1 MAPTGTAGNGE
12 HRLWLAIGISLLL
25 HGAVLS
31 LHFGFP
37 EVSRALQN
45 KALDVV
51 LVNARSE
58 RKPSD
63 VQVLAQANLDGGGS
77 SDEERIAST
86 PLPPAPA
93 PREQVDGDGLEQAQ
107 QRMRALE
114 AQHRRLLTQTARN
127 GKALPPP
134 PRKAPQPSPEPA
146 PVPSE
151 PPALNGLDLARR
163 ALEMA
168 RFEGMIARQTD
179 EYNKRPRVKNL
190 GTRAEEYRFARYVE
204 DWRIKIERVGTLN
217 YPESARG
224 KLSGRLML
232 TVRVRSDGSVERVE
246 IDRPSGH
253 RVLDDAARRIV
264 RMAEPFAE
272 FPPDIRREYDV
283 LEITRTWIFTSSNQL
298 ETGVR
303 GARP

>member
-1 MAPTGTAGNGE
+1 MTRTGTGNGE
-12 HRLWLAIGISLLL
+12 CRLWLAIGVSLWL
-25 HGAVLS
+25 HGVALS

-37 EVSRALQN
+37 EASRALRN

-58 RKPSD
+58 RKPSKA
-63 VQVLAQANLDGGGS
+63 QVLAQTHLDGGGS

-86 PLPPAPA
+86 PLPPS
-93 PREQVDGDGLEQAQ
+93 PREQAGDDALEQAQ
-107 QRMRALE
+107 QRIRMLE
-114 AQHRRLLTQTARN
+114 AQRRRLLTQTAQGR
-127 GKALPPP
+127 KALPPP
-134 PRKAPQPSPEPA
+134 ENPRPSPTPSPSPEPSA
-146 PVPSE
+146 I
-151 PPALNGLDLARR
+151 NGFDLANR

-179 EYNKRPRVKNL
+179 EYNQRPRVRNL

-217 YPESARG
+217 YPETARG
-224 KLSGRLML
+224 RLSGRLIL
-232 TVRVRSDGSVERVE
+232 TVRLRGDGSVDRVE
-246 IDRPSGH
+246 IDRSSGH

-264 RMAEPFAE
+264 RMAAPFAE

-283 LEITRTWIFTSSNQL
+283 LEITRTWTFTSSNQL
-298 ETGVR
+298 ETG
-303 GARP
+303 AR

>member
-1 MAPTGTAGNGE
+1 MTSIGAGTANGE
-12 HRLWLAIGISLLL
+12 RGLWLAIGVSLML
-25 HGAVLS
+25 HAAVLS

-37 EVSRALQN
+37 EASRALRD

-63 VQVLAQANLDGGGS
+63 AQVLAQANLDGGGS
-77 SDEERIAST
+77 SDEERIAAT
-86 PLPPAPA
+86 PLPPS
-93 PREQVDGDGLEQAQ
+93 PREQAGDELEQAQ
-107 QRMRALE
+107 QRVRALE
-114 AQHRRLLTQTARN
+114 AQQRLLLAQSAQSK
-127 GKALPPP
+127 KASPPP
-134 PRKAPQPSPEPA
+134 PETAPQPSPESA
-146 PVPSE
+146 P
-151 PPALNGLDLARR
+151 PPPVDPTRNRLDLASR

-168 RFEGMIARQTD
+168 RFEGMIARQSD

-204 DWRIKIERVGTLN
+204 DWRIKIEHVGTLN
-217 YPESARG
+217 YPEAARG

-232 TVRVRSDGSVERVE
+232 TVRIRNDGSVEHVE

-272 FPPDIRREYDV
+272 FPPDIRREYDA
-283 LEITRTWIFTSSNQL
+283 LEITRTWTFTSSNRL
-298 ETGVR
+298 ETGTR
-303 GARP
+303 